1 MIRAQ
6 VITRWLHTVDA
17 AGAPHNDPAI
27 ESDVTFGEGDGW
39 TDATGQPAANL
50 PTSPNL
56 LVVECVVSDATFA
69 AILAHP
75 DYGPGAVLWS
85 ETL

>member
-6 VITRWLHTVDA
+6 IITRWV
-17 AGAPHNDPAI
+17 PHPSMAWFAPAI
-27 ESDVTFGEGDGW
+27 WINIPQAPGDAWTDVT
-39 TDATGQPAANL
+39 AQPAANL
-50 PTSPNL
+50 PTAPN
-56 LVVECVVSDATFA
+56 VVVIEVTVNAATFA

-85 ETL
+85 ETISG